1 MYKANFHPRNLVIVA
16 VAAAA
21 LLSFA
26 SLAQQK
32 SHGEGQSAT
41 PRFLTGAY
49 GFSLNQACARTPFID
64 PSIVAIDPVTKEMR
78 VDGEFVNVYG
88 TGTMK
93 FNRDGTVQIPN
104 GFITEI
110 SAALISA
117 NQSPLSVGSEF
128 SCDGDYT
135 IKPDGKLNVVLVCET
150 PTPLP
155 DVRVFIQPILFEGF
169 VSPDRSITLG
179 AYRRDIHSVTVFTD
193 GTPTLERERMCLS
206 SFNFVK
212 R

>member
-1 MYKANFHPRNLVIVA
+1 MYKANFHPRNLAIVA

-26 SLAQQK
+26 SVAQQT
-32 SHGEGQSAT
+32 SHAEDHSPT
-41 PRFLTGAY
+41 PRFLNGTF
-49 GFSLNQACARTPFID
+49 GFSLTQTCVRTPFLDPAIVGID
-64 PSIVAIDPVTKEMR
+64 PATKQMR

-93 FNRDGTVQIPN
+93 FNRNGTVQIPN

-110 SAALISA
+110 SAALTAA
-117 NQSPLSVGSEF
+117 NQSPVSVGGEF
-128 SCDGDYT
+128 SCEGDYT

-155 DVRVFIQPILFEGF
+155 NVRVFIQPILLEGF

-179 AYRRDIHSVTVFTD
+179 TYRRDIHSITVFTD

>member
-1 MYKANFHPRNLVIVA
+1 MYKFNVRPRNLAIVA
-16 VAAAA
+16 VAAVA

-26 SLAQQK
+26 SLAQQTSQAENHSK
-32 SHGEGQSAT
+32 P
-41 PRFLTGAY
+41 PRSLTGTY
-49 GFSLNQACARTPFID
+49 GFSLNQACVRTPFMD
-64 PSIVAIDPVTKEMR
+64 PAIVGIDPVTKEMR
-78 VDGEFVNVYG
+78 VNGEFVNVYG

-110 SAALISA
+110 SAALTAA
-117 NQSPLSVGSEF
+117 NQSPVSVGGEF

-135 IKPDGKLNVVLVCET
+135 IKPDGKINVVLVCET

-155 DVRVFIQPILFEGF
+155 DVRVFIQPILLEGF

-179 AYRRDIHSVTVFTD
+179 AYRRDIHSITVMTN